1 MGKRY
6 TKNRK
11 GCRKENILETKEN
24 KDELASALHEMEEKM
39 KEEIVETKTVEET
52 TEKTMDDSAST
63 SATDL
68 EKIEEENVEESKEPI
83 TEEKTLEKIEEALNG
98 TEDEVKESTEEE
110 KNEARNGAEKIAE
123 KYKDTENFSMK
134 DIIYLMK
141 NSGMSYKQISQ
152 RMKQIADATEEY
164 AKTQGPDF
172 DRREFLKKQME
183 EKLGKK

>member
-11 GCRKENILETKEN
+11 GYRKEDILETKEN
-24 KDELASALHEMEEKM
+24 KDELASAIHEMEEEM
-39 KEEIVETKTVEET
+39 KEEIVEMQTVEET
-52 TEKTMDDSAST
+52 TEETIDDSAST

-68 EKIEEENVEESKEPI
+68 EKIEEENIEESTEPI
-83 TEEKTLEKIEEALNG
+83 TEEKTAEKIEEALHIKV
-98 TEDEVKESTEEE
+98 EETEEKKE
-110 KNEARNGAEKIAE
+110 KAK
-123 KYKDTENFSMK
+123 
-134 DIIYLMK
+134 MK

>member
-11 GCRKENILETKEN
+11 GYRKEDILETKEN
-24 KDELASALHEMEEKM
+24 KDELASAIHEMEEEM
-39 KEEIVETKTVEET
+39 KEEIVEMQTVEET
-52 TEKTMDDSAST
+52 TEETIDDSAST

-68 EKIEEENVEESKEPI
+68 EKTEEENIEESTEPI
-83 TEEKTLEKIEEALNG
+83 TEEKTAEKIEEALHIKVEE
-98 TEDEVKESTEEE
+98 TEESTEEKKE
-110 KNEARNGAEKIAE
+110 KAKNSAEKIAE

>member
-11 GCRKENILETKEN
+11 GYRKEDILETKEN
-24 KDELASALHEMEEKM
+24 KDELASAIHEMEEEM
-39 KEEIVETKTVEET
+39 KEEIVEMQTVEET
-52 TEKTMDDSAST
+52 TEETIDDSAST

-68 EKIEEENVEESKEPI
+68 EKIEEENIEESTEPI
-83 TEEKTLEKIEEALNG
+83 TEEKTAEKIEEALHIKV
-98 TEDEVKESTEEE
+98 EETEEKKE
-110 KNEARNGAEKIAE
+110 KAKNSAEKIAE
-123 KYKDTENFSMK
+123 KYKDTEHFSMK
-134 DIIYLMK
+134 EMIYIMK
-141 NSGMSYKQISQ
+141 HSGMSYKQISQ
-152 RMKQIADATEEY
+152 GMKQIADATEEY

>member
-11 GCRKENILETKEN
+11 GYRKEDILETKEN
-24 KDELASALHEMEEKM
+24 KDELASAIHEMEEEM
-39 KEEIVETKTVEET
+39 KEEIVEMQTVEET
-52 TEKTMDDSAST
+52 TEETIDDSAST

-68 EKIEEENVEESKEPI
+68 EKIEEENIEESTEPI
-83 TEEKTLEKIEEALNG
+83 TEEKTAEKIEEALHIKV
-98 TEDEVKESTEEE
+98 EETEEKKE
-110 KNEARNGAEKIAE
+110 KAKNSAEKIAE

>member
-11 GCRKENILETKEN
+11 GYRTEDILETKEN
-24 KDELASALHEMEEKM
+24 KEILKNAIEEM
-39 KEEIVETKTVEET
+39 KEEIAKETKEEVILEENTEET
-52 TEKTMDDSAST
+52 
-63 SATDL
+63 
-68 EKIEEENVEESKEPI
+68 PI
-83 TEEKTLEKIEEALNG
+83 TEEKTLEKITEALTVEEN
-98 TEDEVKESTEEE
+98 TEKTEEE
-110 KNEARNGAEKIAE
+110 KTHAKNSAEKIAE
-123 KYKDTENFSMK
+123 KYENTENFSMK

-141 NSGMSYKQISQ
+141 NSGMSYKQISK

>member
-11 GCRKENILETKEN
+11 GYRKEDILETKEN
-24 KDELASALHEMEEKM
+24 KDELASAIHEMEEEM
-39 KEEIVETKTVEET
+39 KEEIVEMQTVEKT
-52 TEKTMDDSAST
+52 TEETIDDSAST

-68 EKIEEENVEESKEPI
+68 EKIEEENIEESTEPI
-83 TEEKTLEKIEEALNG
+83 TEEKTAEKIEEALHIKV
-98 TEDEVKESTEEE
+98 EETEEKKE
-110 KNEARNGAEKIAE
+110 KAKNSAEKIAE

>member
-24 KDELASALHEMEEKM
+24 KDELASAIQKMEE
-39 KEEIVETKTVEET
+39 EIETQTVEET
-52 TEKTMDDSAST
+52 TEKIINDSAYT
-63 SATDL
+63 SATDF

-98 TEDEVKESTEEE
+98 TEDKVKESTEEE

>member
-11 GCRKENILETKEN
+11 GYRKEDILETKEN
-24 KDELASALHEMEEKM
+24 KDELASAIHEMEEEM
-39 KEEIVETKTVEET
+39 KEEIVEMQTVEET
-52 TEKTMDDSAST
+52 TEETIDDSAST

-68 EKIEEENVEESKEPI
+68 KKIEEENIEESTEPI
-83 TEEKTLEKIEEALNG
+83 TEEKTAEKIEEALHIKV
-98 TEDEVKESTEEE
+98 EETEEKKE
-110 KNEARNGAEKIAE
+110 KAKNSAEKIAE